1 MISDMRK
8 MAEAFLASPRVDE
21 LDQDLTPGQRR
32 LELLCEPHDVGVPV
46 YVLYP
51 GEGGAAP
58 LRRQEMKDGQSWR
71 APWIKPGG
79 PNSPYLI
86 PVFKVDRKK
95 GGAES
100 KRVRTLNHFEQM
112 ADISGPTGAYF
123 SEVVNILRARR
134 FAKGEKPEGR
144 PVAEAYAA
152 AVDEIVTRDAKVNKD
167 TPLLIVAT
175 DPGGDYWPG
184 DDARLV
190 DWLLGC
196 DERRSIYGNSE
207 TPDHPLASCARARV
221 GPLYPNALA
230 GAGLNFVNGAF
241 RGSFPGMS
249 DATSWQR
256 FRSAQPARI
265 TSTST
270 RTTSP
275 QNSPSPSWAARR

>member
-1 MISDMRK
+1 MISDMQK

-21 LDQDLTPGQRR
+21 FDQDLTPGQRR
-32 LELLCEPHDVGVPV
+32 LELLCEPHDVGIPV

-51 GEGGAAP
+51 GGAGVAR
-58 LRRQEMKDGQSWR
+58 LRRQEMQAGHSWR

-100 KRVRTLNHFEQM
+100 KRVRTLDHFEQM
-112 ADISGPTGAYF
+112 AVGDGPTPAYF
-123 SEVVNILRARR
+123 TEVVNILRAGRIAR
-134 FAKGEKPEGR
+134 EGENREGR
-144 PVAEAYAA
+144 PVTEAYAA
-152 AVDEIVTRDAKVNKD
+152 AVDEIVNRDAKVNKD

-175 DPGGDYWPG
+175 DPGGDCWPG

-196 DERRSIYGNSE
+196 DERRSIYGKSE
-207 TPDHPLASCARARV
+207 SPAHPIASCALCQGG
-221 GPLYPNALA
+221 GPLFPNALP

-249 DATSWQR
+249 DATS
-256 FRSAQPARI
+256 
-265 TSTST
+265 
-270 RTTSP
+270 
-275 QNSPSPSWAARR
+275 